1 MKKEDKPKT
10 SKTLKPAKPA
20 KTATKSPVK
29 KTITK
34 LKRVASKSP
43 SKKIATKASNEIK
56 VKGIQQKYLGKGLT
70 DNTNIVIHKCDMTQ
84 PNPFKDYINS
94 GI

>member
-1 MKKEDKPKT
+1 MKKEDRPKT
-10 SKTLKPAKPA
+10 SKTLKPAK
-20 KTATKSPVK
+20 TVTKSPVK

-34 LKRVASKSP
+34 LKREASKSP
-43 SKKIATKASNEIK
+43 SKKIATKSSNEIK
-56 VKGIQQKYLGKGLT
+56 VKGIKQKYLGKGLT
-70 DNTNIVIHKCDMTQ
+70 DNTNIVIHKCDITQ